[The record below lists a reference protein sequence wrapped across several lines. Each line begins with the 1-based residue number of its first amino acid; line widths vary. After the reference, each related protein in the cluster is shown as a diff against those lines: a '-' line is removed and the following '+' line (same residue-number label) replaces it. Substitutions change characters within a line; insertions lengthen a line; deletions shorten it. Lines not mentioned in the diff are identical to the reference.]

1 MSSASSQ
8 RAQKREVIVMFEP
21 NRMEPLVLQTA
32 YRWVAPPL
40 RKSLSHRLV
49 PCGDA
54 PGSPGADRE
63 RSAQ

>member
-8 RAQKREVIVMFEP
+8 RAQQREVTVMFEP
-21 NRMEPLVLQTA
+21 NRLEPVVLQTA

-40 RKSLSHRLV
+40 RKPLRHRLV
-49 PCGDA
+49 PSGDA
-54 PGSPGADRE
+54 QGAPRAARE